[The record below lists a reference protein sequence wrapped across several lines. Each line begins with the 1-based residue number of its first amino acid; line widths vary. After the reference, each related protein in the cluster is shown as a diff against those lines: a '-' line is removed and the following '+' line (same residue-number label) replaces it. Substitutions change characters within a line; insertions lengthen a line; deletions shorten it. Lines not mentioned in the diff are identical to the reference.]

1 MRPRA
6 QLVTDI
12 LGGIGLAV
20 LGIAAIVLWTVIG
33 GTP

>member
-12 LGGIGLAV
+12 LGGIGLLILGAAAV
-20 LGIAAIVLWTVIG
+20 VLWTVIG